1 MENRV
6 RVLVTDDSAFMRKM
20 ISEILSK
27 DPAIEVIGTARDG
40 ADAVA
45 KVLSLKPQVV
55 TLDVEMP
62 IMDGFAA
69 LTRIMKE
76 QPTPVVMISSL
87 TQAGA
92 EATIRCLGAGA
103 VDFVGK
109 PSGSISL
116 DIEKVGQEI
125 AAKVKMAARVRM
137 SSQAPVAPVAPPR
150 PFLPSPRVPAP
161 GGGTPLPRV
170 LVIGSSTGGP
180 RALQAL
186 MPCIPGDLNIP
197 IVVVQHMPCGFTA
210 ALAKRLNEACDYEIR
225 EAATGDMLRPGLAL
239 VAQGG
244 KHLEFSSD
252 GRARLTET
260 PPVHNVRPSVD
271 VTLASLVQAY
281 SGRIMAVLLTGMG
294 DDGARGL
301 KAVRHLGGI
310 TFAEDA
316 STCVVYGM
324 PKSAVEMDAV
334 DHLLPLPAIA
344 PAIVEAVRGC
354 TDPRATRY
362 PSFTIK

>member
-20 ISEILSK
+20 ISEILSQ

-62 IMDGFAA
+62 VMDGFAA

-125 AAKVKMAARVRM
+125 AVKVKMAARVRM
-137 SSQAPVAPVAPPR
+137 ATQAPAAPPK
-150 PFLPSPRVPAP
+150 PFIPSPRVPVP
-161 GGGTPLPRV
+161 GGATPFPRV

-180 RALQAL
+180 RALQSL
-186 MPCIPGDLNIP
+186 MPALPGDLDVP
-197 IVVVQHMPCGFTA
+197 IAVVQHMPSGFTA
-210 ALAKRLNEACDYEIR
+210 ALAKRLNEACEYEVR
-225 EAATGDMLRPGLAL
+225 EAADGDLLRAGLAL
-239 VAQGG
+239 VAPGG
-244 KHLEFSSD
+244 KHLEFGID
-252 GRARLTET
+252 GRARLTVA

-271 VTLASLVQAY
+271 VTVASLVQAY
-281 SGRIMAVLLTGMG
+281 GGRMMAVLLTGMG

-301 KAVRHLGGI
+301 KAVRGLGGI
-310 TFAEDA
+310 TFAEDS

-324 PKSAVEMDAV
+324 PRSAVEMDAV
-334 DHLLPLPAIA
+334 DHLLPLHAMA

-354 TDPRATRY
+354 TNPRATRI
-362 PSFTIK
+362 PSLTSK

>member
-137 SSQAPVAPVAPPR
+137 SAHVPAPAVAPK
-150 PFLPSPRVPAP
+150 PFLPSPRVPVP
-161 GGGTPLPRV
+161 GGATLTPRV

-180 RALQAL
+180 RALQTLLPAL
-186 MPCIPGDLNIP
+186 PGDLDVP
-197 IVVVQHMPCGFTA
+197 IVVVQHMPSGFTA
-210 ALAKRLNEACDYEIR
+210 ALAKRLDEACNYEVR
-225 EAATGDMLRPGLAL
+225 EAATGDFLRPGLAL

-244 KHLEFSSD
+244 KHLEFGID
-252 GRARLTET
+252 GRARLTDT

-271 VTLASLVQAY
+271 VTVASLVQAY
-281 SGRIMAVLLTGMG
+281 GARTMAVLLTGMG
-294 DDGARGL
+294 EDGARGL
-301 KAVRHLGGI
+301 KAVRRLGGI
-310 TFAEDA
+310 TFAEDP

-334 DHLLPLPAIA
+334 DHLLPLHAMA
-344 PAIVEAVRGC
+344 QAIVEAVRGC
-354 TDPRATRY
+354 TNPRATRI
-362 PSFTIK
+362 PSLISK